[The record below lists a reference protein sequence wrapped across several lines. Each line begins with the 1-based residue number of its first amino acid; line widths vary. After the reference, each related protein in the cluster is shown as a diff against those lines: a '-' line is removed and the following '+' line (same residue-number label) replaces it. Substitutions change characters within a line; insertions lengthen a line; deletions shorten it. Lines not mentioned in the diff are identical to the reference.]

1 MKVSLVTMELKPI
14 SPEYRGWWRII
25 ETSMWMK
32 EDLDM
37 LGPAL
42 ISFTGNG
49 DRLRMLVL
57 LAHVKCRQT
66 KLGVSFTW
74 KGAWEWDQMS
84 GTGTVKLANDGRLSG
99 VIKIKYGDESTFIAE
114 RSIAPDEPIQTPP
127 SYKDKWRRRW

>member
-1 MKVSLVTMELKPI
+1 MELKPI

-57 LAHVKCRQT
+57 LAHLKCRQT

-74 KGAWEWDQMS
+74 KGAWEWDQMT
-84 GTGTVKLANDGRLSG
+84 GTGRVKLTQDGRLNG

-114 RSIAPDEPIQTPP
+114 RAIAPDEPIQSPP
-127 SYKDKWRRRW
+127 RYQDKWRQRW